1 MILYQTGNECPMGN
15 FCPQASPFPVE
26 CSGGKFLNYT
36 KAASS
41 SECIECSPGYFC
53 QGAGLPEPTGLLVI

>member
-1 MILYQTGNECPMGN
+1 MGN

-41 SECIECSPGYFC
+41 NECKECSPGYFC